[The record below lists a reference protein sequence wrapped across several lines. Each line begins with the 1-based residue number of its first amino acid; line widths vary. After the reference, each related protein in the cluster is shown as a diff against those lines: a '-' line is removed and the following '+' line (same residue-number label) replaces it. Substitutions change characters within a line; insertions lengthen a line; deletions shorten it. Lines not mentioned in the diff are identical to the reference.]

1 MRTTVT
7 LDDDVERLLREA
19 MARKRKSFK
28 QTLNDAV
35 RCGLKGFSSGPEPP
49 FRVKPQP
56 LRLRRGIDAG
66 RLSDLDHA
74 MEIERHLRVTREM
87 EQENR

>member
-35 RCGLKGFSSGPEPP
+35 RRGLKEFSIAPEPP

-56 LRLRRGIDAG
+56 LHLRRGIDAG
-66 RLSDLDHA
+66 RLSDLDHD

-87 EQENR
+87 EQESP